1 MIKGIGLIT
10 GFDNTCQP
18 MHSHVH
24 QAELCIVFHLFLSV
38 EGHGAVGVHTGG
50 IHKISALYE
59 HTTAAA
65 CAIKKNTL
73 FRFNDVYDHFYKG
86 FRREE
91 HTVIRGDVFSK
102 FIEEVFIDASN
113 DIAADVI
120 KGTVIE
126 NAKHLRQQ
134 LVSKVGIA
142 FRQNAC
148 ELFALILYQLH
159 GVVDNF
165 TEAVHRMS
173 GFIDKS
179 CRCDILRQ
187 IDEILV
193 LRLFRQ
199 KQRTLCGKVAGLD
212 GHHTSA
218 ARGTVLQY
226 LGLYLFKAAVRIA
239 QENKP

>member
-1 MIKGIGLIT
+1 MCVMVEGVRLVT
-10 GFDNTCQP
+10 GFDNARQTV
-18 MHSHVH
+18 HRHVH
-24 QAELCIVFHLFLSV
+24 KAELCIIFHFLLSI
-38 EGHGAVGVHTGG
+38 ESHSAVGIHTCGVHE
-50 IHKISALYE
+50 ISALYK
-59 HTTAAA
+59 HTAAA
-65 CAIKKNTL
+65 ARAIKKNTL

-126 NAKHLRQQ
+126 NAKQLRQQ

-199 KQRTLCGKVAGLD
+199 EQCALSGKVARLH
-212 GHHTSA
+212 GHYASTS
-218 ARGTVLQY
+218 
-226 LGLYLFKAAVRIA
+226 
-239 QENKP
+239 